1 MGETYDVVIAGGAV
15 MGSSTAFHLAADP
28 GFSGRILVVEK
39 DLSYARAATSLSLS
53 SIRQQFSSAV
63 NIRVGLAGVRFLR
76 EAKERLSVEGEGPDL
91 PLTEN
96 GYLYLASEA
105 GAQVLRDNHVVQQR
119 EGADI
124 ALLSPEDIRARFPF
138 LSLEGVALG
147 ALGSGEGWFDSYLL
161 LQAFR
166 RKARSLGVVYRE
178 DEVVAVEREGARVT
192 GVRLASGARIGCG
205 AFVNTAGASGAA
217 RIALGLGV
225 DIPVR
230 SRKRCVFVFEAK
242 ERWPDCPLVI
252 DPSGVYFR
260 PEGRAYVCG
269 VSPPEAEDPDSDDFE
284 VIWPQFEDILWPVLA
299 TRAPALENLRL
310 VRAWAG
316 HYDLNLFDHNAIVG
330 RLPGFE
336 NAYIAAGFS
345 GHGVQQSPAVGRG
358 LAELIAQGRYIALD
372 LSDFAY
378 ERIPAGR
385 PLLERNVI

>member
-1 MGETYDVVIAGGAV
+1 
-15 MGSSTAFHLAADP
+15 
-28 GFSGRILVVEK
+28 
-39 DLSYARAATSLSLS
+39 
-53 SIRQQFSSAV
+53 
-63 NIRVGLAGVRFLR
+63 
-76 EAKERLSVEGEGPDL
+76 
-91 PLTEN
+91 
-96 GYLYLASEA
+96 
-105 GAQVLRDNHVVQQR
+105 
-119 EGADI
+119 
-124 ALLSPEDIRARFPF
+124 
-138 LSLEGVALG
+138 
-147 ALGSGEGWFDSYLL
+147 
-161 LQAFR
+161 
-166 RKARSLGVVYRE
+166 
-178 DEVVAVEREGARVT
+178 VT

-217 RIALGLGV
+217 RIALALGV
-225 DIPVR
+225 HIPVR

-345 GHGVQQSPAVGRG
+345 GHGVQQSPAVGR
-358 LAELIAQGRYIALD
+358 ALP
-372 LSDFAY
+372 S
-378 ERIPAGR
+378 
-385 PLLERNVI
+385 